1 MARSNVA
8 KRINQETQMR
18 KRYHNIIQL
27 RQQKYH
33 LLERLGC
40 VRREFQKQRTNA
52 VHRDNVSADIRNPE
66 FLRQSIRIRNLQ
78 AQIEHFENRINRIR
92 ALNHE

>member
-1 MARSNVA
+1 MARSNIV

-18 KRYHNIIQL
+18 KRYHNVFQL

-33 LLERLGC
+33 LHERLGC
-40 VRREFQKQRTNA
+40 TRRELQQQRTNT

-66 FLRQSIRIRNLQ
+66 FLRQSIRIRNLE
-78 AQIEHFENRINRIR
+78 AQIEHLENRINRIR